1 VFYVVMCSGVMRCVV
16 CGGVMRCVFCVKV
29 RCGM

>member
-1 VFYVVMCSGVMRCVV
+1 MFYVVMCSGVMRCVV